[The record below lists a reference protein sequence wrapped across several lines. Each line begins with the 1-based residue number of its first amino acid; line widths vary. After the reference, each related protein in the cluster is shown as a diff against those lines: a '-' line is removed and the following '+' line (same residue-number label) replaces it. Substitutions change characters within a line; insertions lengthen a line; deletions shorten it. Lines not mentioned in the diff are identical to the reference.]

1 MHKKSIYCLVFSVAI
16 LLVLGIV
23 MLFSTSAFAQDSHGD
38 AFYFIKR
45 QSMWLGFGVVACY
58 VASIVDYHFWQRTW
72 KIWFGLAAF
81 FLILCYVPHIGLKIN
96 GARRWVGLGPI
107 RFQPS
112 DFAKLAAIAFL
123 AHWFSKYETEAKEFL
138 KGFVYPMA
146 IVGILLGLIAKEID
160 MGTTALIG
168 GTMLVMMFVAGTGL
182 RYLMPLTLMGLG
194 GTWMI
199 GKHLKGRSERI
210 LAFLDL
216 EKYKENSGLQ
226 QYQALI
232 AFGSGGAD
240 GLGLGNGRQKML
252 YLPFAHTD
260 FIFPMIG
267 EELGLRFTLLIVFCY
282 LMIVMSGTI
291 ISMQARDRFGML
303 LGFGIVVLLALQAAL
318 NIAVTTALLPN
329 KGLPLPFI
337 SYGGSNLAFCM
348 LGVGILINIYRHGQ
362 ADRPDRVNTRLGN
375 RTNEQIQRFV
385 KRNNDPV

>member
-1 MHKKSIYCLVFSVAI
+1 MHRKSIYCLVFAVAI
-16 LLVLGIV
+16 LMVIGIV

-38 AFYFIKR
+38 SFYFVKR
-45 QSMWLGFGVVACY
+45 QSMWLGFGVLACIA
-58 VASIVDYHFWQRTW
+58 ASILDYHFWEKTW

-96 GARRWVGLGPI
+96 GARRWVGFGPI

-123 AHWFSKYETEAKEFL
+123 GHWFSKYEAESKEFL
-138 KGFVYPMA
+138 KGFVYPMG
-146 IVGILLGLIAKEID
+146 IIGILMALIAREID

-168 GTMLVMMFVAGTGL
+168 GTMLVVMFVAGTGL
-182 RYLMPLTLMGLG
+182 RYLAPLTFMGLA
-194 GTWMI
+194 GTWFI

-216 EKYKENSGLQ
+216 EKYKDNSGLQ

-232 AFGSGGAD
+232 AFGSGGVD

-291 ISMQARDRFGML
+291 ISMQAKDRFGML

-348 LGVGILINIYRHGQ
+348 LGVGILINIYRQGT
-362 ADRPDRVNTRLGN
+362 ADKPARVNTRLGN
-375 RTNEQIQRFV
+375 RIRA
-385 KRNNDPV
+385 

>member
-1 MHKKSIYCLVFSVAI
+1 MHRKSIYCLVFAVAI
-16 LLVLGIV
+16 LMVIGIV

-38 AFYFIKR
+38 SFYFVKR
-45 QSMWLGFGVVACY
+45 QSMWLGFGVLACIA
-58 VASIVDYHFWQRTW
+58 ASILDYHFWEKTW
-72 KIWFGLAAF
+72 KIWFGVAAF

-96 GARRWVGLGPI
+96 GARRWVGFGPI

-123 AHWFSKYETEAKEFL
+123 GHWFSKYEAESKEFL
-138 KGFVYPMA
+138 KGFVYPMG
-146 IVGILLGLIAKEID
+146 IIGILMALIAREID

-168 GTMLVMMFVAGTGL
+168 GTMLVVMFVAGTGL
-182 RYLMPLTLMGLG
+182 RYLAPLTFMGLA
-194 GTWMI
+194 GTWFI

-216 EKYKENSGLQ
+216 EKYKDNSGLQ

-232 AFGSGGAD
+232 AFGSGGVD

-291 ISMQARDRFGML
+291 ISMQAKDRFGML

-348 LGVGILINIYRHGQ
+348 LGVGILINIYRQGT
-362 ADRPDRVNTRLGN
+362 ADKPARVNTRLGN
-375 RTNEQIQRFV
+375 RIRA
-385 KRNNDPV
+385 

>member
-1 MHKKSIYCLVFSVAI
+1 MHRKSIYCLVFAVAI
-16 LLVLGIV
+16 LMVIGIV

-38 AFYFIKR
+38 SFYFVKR
-45 QSMWLGFGVVACY
+45 QSMWLGFGVLACIA
-58 VASIVDYHFWQRTW
+58 ASILDYHFWEKTW
-72 KIWFGLAAF
+72 KIWFGVAAF

-96 GARRWVGLGPI
+96 GARRWVGFGPI

-123 AHWFSKYETEAKEFL
+123 GHWFSKYEAESKEFL
-138 KGFVYPMA
+138 KGFVYPMG
-146 IVGILLGLIAKEID
+146 IIGILMALIAREID

-168 GTMLVMMFVAGTGL
+168 GTMLVVMFVAGTGL
-182 RYLMPLTLMGLG
+182 RYLAPLTFMGLAS
-194 GTWMI
+194 TWFI

-216 EKYKENSGLQ
+216 EKYKDNSGLQ

-232 AFGSGGAD
+232 AFGSGGVD

-291 ISMQARDRFGML
+291 ISMQAKDRFGML

-348 LGVGILINIYRHGQ
+348 LGVGILINIYRQGT
-362 ADRPDRVNTRLGN
+362 ADKPARVNTRLGN
-375 RTNEQIQRFV
+375 RIRA
-385 KRNNDPV
+385 